1 MMIPFPHQRSARRT
15 ACGRIGS
22 SGFTL
27 TELLVVIL
35 IIAVLAVTAVALTGR
50 VLAKAR
56 QAGCVSVMHQV
67 GTATAAFI
75 VDNNDRMPGP
85 IQANGQLP
93 NYTNRSGRALFSQL
107 ATYLGLEENNQL
119 TGLPDSLV
127 CPAFRHRFP
136 GWNANGQ
143 GNLGGSLGTPGG
155 SGRVFQMNQD
165 LVLKGKRVFG
175 PQEAQAANQTTM
187 TYSAVADGAPNT
199 PVGRIVMLMDFE
211 PIMHGKTRN
220 YLFLDFHVETL
231 PNTRGVNPRPD

>member
-15 ACGRIGS
+15 ACGRSVS

-35 IIAVLAVTAVALTGR
+35 IIAVLAVVVFTLTNQ

-56 QAGCVSVMHQV
+56 QAGCVSAMHQV
-67 GTATAAFI
+67 GIASAAFI

-93 NYTNRSGRALFSQL
+93 NYTNRNGRALFSQL
-107 ATYLGLEENNQL
+107 ATYLGLEEKNQP

-127 CPAFRHRFP
+127 CPAFRQRFS

-155 SGRVFQMNQD
+155 SGRVFYMNQD
-165 LVLKGKRVFG
+165 LVLRGKRVFG
-175 PQEAQAANQTTM
+175 PQEPQAANQTTM
-187 TYSAVADGAPNT
+187 NYSVVADGAPNT

-211 PIMHGKTRN
+211 PIMHGKSRN

-231 PNTRGVNPRPD
+231 RNTRGANARPN